1 MTNLSDVIGIWRLRS
16 CSLEI
21 VETGERVEP
30 YGARPKGVFM
40 IHPDGRAA
48 VVMTSEEQRKPATAA
63 DQAEAFQKLV
73 AYSGLYRVE
82 PPDRLVI
89 SVDVAWFEPWVG
101 SEQVRKFTVKDDT
114 LEIVSEPT
122 RSPFTGDALIIGM
135 LSWTREGTMR

>member
-1 MTNLSDVIGIWRLRS
+1 MQTMLLLLCQPLATARS
-16 CSLEI
+16 
-21 VETGERVEP
+21 
-30 YGARPKGVFM
+30 
-40 IHPDGRAA
+40 

-114 LEIVSEPT
+114 LKIVSEPT
-122 RSPFTGDALIIGM
+122 RSPFTGDALIIGV